1 MDKQT
6 QLLFL
11 DDEQHILNALQRTFI
26 SEPYAIATT
35 TDAGEA
41 MSVIA
46 KEKIKVVVSDQRM
59 PSISGVEFLRNVKDQ
74 YPGIVRILFTGYT
87 DFATVEDAINLSE
100 AYRFITKPWN
110 TQELKLIVHQ
120 AMEHFDLVTENQRL
134 FEAARAKNEEL
145 ELLNKKLLAMYEVQ
159 KEFTST
165 VSHELRTPLASIK
178 TAVDILKSGT
188 PGEMTADQK
197 NILEKADR
205 NVSRLKNLINDVL
218 DLSKIE
224 SGMMDLNFEKHN
236 INDVIEE
243 VVDLQ
248 EAVARQKGLTLKK
261 EMDDTIPLLYFDR
274 NRIIQVLNNLVN
286 NAIKFTNE
294 GGVVVLSARKK
305 EQNHIV
311 VSVKDTGIGI
321 KTEDIPRVFEK
332 FQQLG
337 DPATREGGTG
347 LGLSISR
354 EIITHHGGK
363 IWAESKLG
371 QGSHFYFIL
380 PIEERRR
387 G

>member
-11 DDEQHILNALQRTFI
+11 DDEQHILNALKRTFVN
-26 SEPYAIATT
+26 EPYAIAAT

-41 MSVIA
+41 MSVIV

-59 PSISGVEFLRNVKDQ
+59 PGVSGVEFLRNVKDQ
-74 YPGIVRILFTGYT
+74 YPSIVRILFTGYT

-110 TQELKLIVHQ
+110 TQELKLIIHQ

-134 FEAARAKNEEL
+134 FEDTRAQNEEL
-145 ELLNKKLLAMYEVQ
+145 GLLNKKLTAMYEVQ

-178 TAVDILKSGT
+178 TAIDILRSGT
-188 PGEMTADQK
+188 PGEMTPDQK

-224 SGMMDLNFEKHN
+224 SGMMDWSFEKHN

-248 EAVARQKGLTLKK
+248 EAVARQKGLDLKK
-261 EMDDTIPLLYFDR
+261 ELDDTIPLLYFDR

-286 NAIKFTNE
+286 NAIKFTKE
-294 GGVVVLSARKK
+294 GGVVVLSAHKK

-337 DPATREGGTG
+337 DPAVREGGTG

-354 EIITHHGGK
+354 EIITRHGGK
-363 IWAESKLG
+363 IWAESKVG